1 MPAPPCAGPL
11 LVLDMELDALT
22 PRLARRIDLMLEQ
35 GALDEARAARQ
46 RCDDAAAPGW
56 SGIGCA
62 EVLAHLRWD
71 LSLAEC
77 RRLWL
82 HNTRAYAKRQ
92 RTWFRARSGARFF
105 APQDLDGLLAA
116 ARQAC

>member
-1 MPAPPCAGPL
+1 MPRPPA
-11 LVLDMELDALT
+11 
-22 PRLARRIDLMLEQ
+22 
-35 GALDEARAARQ
+35 
-46 RCDDAAAPGW
+46 
-56 SGIGCA
+56 GIGCA
-62 EVLAHLRWD
+62 EVLAHLRGE
-71 LSLAEC
+71 LSLEEC

-92 RTWFRARSGARFF
+92 RTWFRARSEARFF

>member
-1 MPAPPCAGPL
+1 MNI
-11 LVLDMELDALT
+11 EIRKET
-22 PRLARRIDLMLEQ
+22 EQ
-35 GALDEARAARQ
+35 IRNY
-46 RCDDAAAPGW
+46 
-56 SGIGCA
+56 
-62 EVLAHLRWD
+62 VVNLRKHFHQNPE
-71 LSLAEC
+71 LSLEEC

-92 RTWFRARSGARFF
+92 RTWFRARSEARFF